1 MLHRLG
7 CSPSCRPE
15 AGPMRRA
22 LARVLGLAM
31 CGLASCPAQAAEDE
45 RLAIIFPQDWRLG
58 YQGRAGET
66 MISEW
71 VPAGQTVE
79 AWADMINVM
88 ILRGRSDLDPRT
100 DEHTSEL

>member
-1 MLHRLG
+1 
-7 CSPSCRPE
+7 
-15 AGPMRRA
+15 MRRA
-22 LARVLGLAM
+22 LVGVLGLAL

-79 AWADMINVM
+79 AWADMITVM
-88 ILRGRSDLDPRT
+88 ILRGRSDLDPVAYLQSDWKSTRLNSS
-100 DEHTSEL
+100 H